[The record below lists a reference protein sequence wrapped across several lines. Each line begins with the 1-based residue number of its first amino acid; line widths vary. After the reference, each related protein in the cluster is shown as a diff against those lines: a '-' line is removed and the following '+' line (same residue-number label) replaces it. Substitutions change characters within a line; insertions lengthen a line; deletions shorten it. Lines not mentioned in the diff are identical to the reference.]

1 MRAFVDGTTVNA
13 REIFRWQLRMF
24 VLKSIQFENQISS
37 VLCTWSGIDHLIKSG
52 PGEI

>member
-1 MRAFVDGTTVNA
+1 MWTIVDA
-13 REIFRWQLRMF
+13 PEIFRWQLRMF